1 MEHMIESFLN
11 GGGFRKLFDKEFE
24 AVRKK
29 YQLCR
34 IDLQIL
40 TYLDQAGE
48 QNTSKNIVDMG
59 FYTKGHVSQSLTR
72 LHKMGL
78 VTMEQD
84 QQDRRLIHLFLTEE
98 ARGIV
103 AEVLRVRQ
111 QINEIVFRNVT
122 EEESQ
127 MLTQIAAK
135 IIENIQ
141 QETGI

>member
-1 MEHMIESFLN
+1 MEHMIETFLN

-84 QQDRRLIHLFLTEE
+84 QQDRRQIHLFLTEE

-127 MLTQIAAK
+127 MLAQIAAK